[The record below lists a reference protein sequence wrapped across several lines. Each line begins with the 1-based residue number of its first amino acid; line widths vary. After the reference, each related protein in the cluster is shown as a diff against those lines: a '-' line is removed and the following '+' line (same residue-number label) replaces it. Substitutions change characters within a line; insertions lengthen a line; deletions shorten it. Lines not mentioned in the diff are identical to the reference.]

1 MTVKCDDRGSV
12 SVWVV
17 LMVMAL
23 TLVVGISVDLSG
35 QINAKRLAEE
45 VASAA
50 ARAGAQEV
58 DQSTYFTSGR
68 AEVNAAQAK
77 AAAMKYVRQSG
88 MTGSARIE
96 SGTDLVVDT
105 TAVYRPIFLSA
116 AGINSLTVTGS
127 ARAHVVRV
135 QEGAER

>member
-1 MTVKCDDRGSV
+1 MTVKFDDRGSV